1 MAIAKTGAMFKTL
14 TFDGQSSRNYGVYIT
29 GEAVYNAPDR
39 AVEMITIPG
48 RNGAFARDDGRFEN
62 IEVTYPA
69 GVFAENETDFAEAIS
84 DFRNMLCSRKG
95 YCRLTDDY
103 NPGEYREAV
112 YKSGLEVTPALL
124 RAGEFEIT
132 FECKPQRFLTSG
144 ETAVSVANNGTITN
158 PTLFDANPLVAVNG
172 YGNIDIN
179 GYSINIDS
187 GLYGDIKIL
196 GDKTLPSHS
205 IAIGSYKLWDVDL
218 DTSQANNGDTM
229 QVVFGVD
236 LDASIR
242 AGTSITSV
250 TTITPPSNGTSE
262 IKVTS
267 RFGINI
273 SGMTFNMTVGSSF
286 AITSVNAQYSVVY
299 KNGNN
304 TATATL
310 SLTSYIEKNTSDKLT
325 IQQAWSVTTTDQSVP
340 LFGSNSFTPRIQT
353 VMVDSTK
360 SYLGNPTYLDCDLG
374 EAYKIDNGEYIQLNS
389 YIDLGA
395 DLPKLDPGANTI
407 TYDNTVTS
415 FKVVPRWWQV

>member
-158 PTLFDANPLVAVNG
+158 PTLFDSSPLIAVKG
-172 YGNIDIN
+172 
-179 GYSINIDS
+179 
-187 GLYGDIKIL
+187 YGDI
-196 GDKTLPSHS
+196 SF
-205 IAIGSYKLWDVDL
+205 
-218 DTSQANNGDTM
+218 NNY
-229 QVVFGVD
+229 
-236 LDASIR
+236 
-242 AGTSITSV
+242 SITVGNATLGQV
-250 TTITPPSNGTSE
+250 TLLNGQSNVSSFIFDNNLLNTSDDVYVRGINVTLVHDFGSSRTITNISTPTKTETTSNATYLSYNISDAQIVDADKHALFHNFQISRADFTNGTSGD
-262 IKVTS
+262 I
-267 RFGINI
+267 
-273 SGMTFNMTVGSSF
+273 
-286 AITSVNAQYSVVY
+286 
-299 KNGNN
+299 
-304 TATATL
+304 TL
-310 SLTSYIEKNTSDKLT
+310 SVAETVSFSGGLTYSANYKFKIEYDGVDTFTFSRYISSWASITGSFV
-325 IQQAWSVTTTDQSVP
+325 SVEA
-340 LFGSNSFTPRIQT
+340 N
-353 VMVDSTK
+353 STK
-360 SYLGNPTYLDCDLG
+360 SALGNPTYLDCDLG
-374 EAYKIDNGEYIQLNS
+374 FAYKIENGSYVSLNHC
-389 YIDLGA
+389 IDLGT
-395 DLPKLDPGANTI
+395 DLPKLASGSNTI
-407 TYDNTVTS
+407 TYDNTYTEVKFT
-415 FKVVPRWWQV
+415 PRWWQV

>member
-103 NPGEYREAV
+103 NPDEYREAV

-158 PTLFDANPLVAVNG
+158 PTLFDAKPKLEVKGSGTINLGSAEIEVVSEDIGNIPIADAVTKSNVSSATQTIESTKLATGDTITVSGVKFQQMHTATPQSSISDLTVTSTSNVSEVYVDYPDWWAIKATVSDATFAKGTSATFSATIAYTITVSGVNYSATLTCSIAYNGNDTLTLSMSDTSTSPNYSTPPKRISSPVLYAYSTKQTTGNPL
-172 YGNIDIN
+172 
-179 GYSINIDS
+179 
-187 GLYGDIKIL
+187 
-196 GDKTLPSHS
+196 
-205 IAIGSYKLWDVDL
+205 
-218 DTSQANNGDTM
+218 
-229 QVVFGVD
+229 
-236 LDASIR
+236 
-242 AGTSITSV
+242 
-250 TTITPPSNGTSE
+250 
-262 IKVTS
+262 
-267 RFGINI
+267 
-273 SGMTFNMTVGSSF
+273 
-286 AITSVNAQYSVVY
+286 
-299 KNGNN
+299 
-304 TATATL
+304 
-310 SLTSYIEKNTSDKLT
+310 
-325 IQQAWSVTTTDQSVP
+325 
-340 LFGSNSFTPRIQT
+340 
-353 VMVDSTK
+353 
-360 SYLGNPTYLDCDLG
+360 
-374 EAYKIDNGEYIQLNS
+374 
-389 YIDLGA
+389 YIDLDIGEA
-395 DLPKLDPGANTI
+395 WNEDYGTPVSVNNAVTLPAKLPVLPPGSTTI
-407 TYDNTVTS
+407 TYDNTITS